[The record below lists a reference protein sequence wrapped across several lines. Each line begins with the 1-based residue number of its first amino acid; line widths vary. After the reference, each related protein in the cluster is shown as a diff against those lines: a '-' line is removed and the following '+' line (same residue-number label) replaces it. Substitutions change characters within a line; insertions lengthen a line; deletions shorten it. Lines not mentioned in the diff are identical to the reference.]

1 MKETPF
7 VVSVRFLEFSNIKKI
22 RLCISRNKLNKSGTQ
37 KVLLCV
43 IFIFFKFIFSILL
56 WNQFGQQSHNKFPEQ
71 PSTHDGKLFTV
82 SPSCKCSGSWEW
94 SFHLAVIETD
104 KPQKTMSTQPWEPRT
119 DSALTEKR
127 ESLLRFPAFM

>member
-43 IFIFFKFIFSILL
+43 IFIFFKIHFFHIAVKSI
-56 WNQFGQQSHNKFPEQ
+56 WPTEPNKFPEQ

-104 KPQKTMSTQPWEPRT
+104 KPQKTMSIQPWEPRT